1 MKKKIIISCIC
12 ILIVLILSIGI
23 YWYFHPTH
31 YKFNDRFIIG
41 NTKENI
47 IEKYGEFDY
56 SKYDESGIYL
66 RAEYV
71 ASDYNQP
78 TYLYG
83 FTRKWYVIE
92 FENDVA
98 TNVEIREGAYMQ

>member
-1 MKKKIIISCIC
+1 MKKSIISCVC
-12 ILIVLILSIGI
+12 IFSALVLSIGI

-41 NTKENI
+41 NTKEKI

-56 SKYDESGIYL
+56 SKYNDTGNYL
-66 RAEYV
+66 YAEYV
-71 ASDYNQP
+71 ASHYDHP
-78 TYLYG
+78 KYLPG

-98 TNVEIREGAYMQ
+98 TNVEIREGVYMQ

>member
-1 MKKKIIISCIC
+1 M
-12 ILIVLILSIGI
+12 VLVLSIGA

-41 NTKENI
+41 NTKKNI
-47 IEKYGEFDY
+47 IEKYGEFAY
-56 SKYDESGIYL
+56 GEYDESGVYL
-66 RAEYV
+66 HAEYL
-71 ASDYNQP
+71 ASHYNQP

-83 FTRKWYVIE
+83 LNRKWYVIE

-98 TNVEIREGAYMQ
+98 MKVEIREGAYMQ